1 MSAPVCLGDPI
12 SSGGRVVAC
21 QLAGSHTLN
30 GQTPAVVGD
39 KARCPLHKGE
49 FAFIE
54 GHPNRRL
61 NGIPVVLQGHRLA
74 CGCQGMASH
83 ALTLLTHSP

>member
-1 MSAPVCLGDPI
+1 MSHPICLGDPT

-21 QLAGSHTLN
+21 QLAGSHTIK
-30 GQTPAVVGD
+30 GKTPAVLGD
-39 KARCPLHKGE
+39 KATCPRHKGE

-54 GHPNRRL
+54 GHPTRRM

-74 CGCQGMASH
+74 CGCQGVASH
-83 ALTLLTHSP
+83 AADLRVS